1 MRLDALAIAE
11 LLRKFR
17 EAQRTLRQ
25 SYRAKPIYPPQDPER
40 APQRLLIWN
49 RCARCFVIR
58 TVKTGRTEKQL
69 APLYAIRSPGDHP
82 IPCGRGD

>member
-40 APQRLLIWN
+40 A
-49 RCARCFVIR
+49 
-58 TVKTGRTEKQL
+58 T
-69 APLYAIRSPGDHP
+69 APVDLEQMRAVFRYPDSEDRPHGEATCTALRDSQPG
-82 IPCGRGD
+82 